1 MRLHDD
7 TPIGDLDLA
16 AIDRDGAVREAAE
29 ALHSRGDVL
38 RGGLAA
44 AGALAAGM
52 LLPRSAAAGELAGG
66 DRSVLAYALSLEYL
80 QDAFYTEAERVGAL
94 TGARKTAAGVLG
106 GVERAHVRAFR
117 GLLGSSAPA
126 RPSFDFRGTTEEN
139 DAFLRTA
146 VALEDL
152 SVAAYKAQA
161 PHIKAPAVLQ
171 AAVGI
176 HSVEARHAAWMR
188 HLVGVRPAANAFDEA
203 EGRDAVLKTVASTR
217 FIVRQTPRTTAS
229 ARRGS
234 RAEHEP
240 GRRRQRA
247 ARRRRRVHRRRRP
260 PAAPAAA
267 AGRRGGRGRRA
278 SWRPARSAL
287 LVGAPPT
294 TAPRRR
300 RARRSA
306 RPSRPSF
313 PPRPPRRWTSRAR
326 RELDRTERGTG
337 EWAPVLRP
345 TLARTRPSTGAATV
359 SRVGTRTPEGT
370 SNILEVIG
378 RRRDDAGALWVRVRL
393 AVLPNGTTGWIPRA
407 AIGGLTAV
415 HTHLVVNLGER
426 KATLVREGARR
437 AAGAGRR
444 SARRAR
450 PRPPAGFYIRN
461 KLTRFASPT
470 YGPVAFGTSARS
482 ADLTDWPAGGFIGIH
497 GTDQPELLPARSPT
511 GASGCATPT
520 SCASRSSC
528 PSARP

>member
-1 MRLHDD
+1 MRLDDD

-44 AGALAAGM
+44 AGALAAGL

-94 TGARKTAAGVLG
+94 TGARKTAASVLG

-217 FIVRQTPRTTAS
+217 FIVRKTPRTTRQALTEVHGLSMDRVVAAS
-229 ARRGS
+229 APRGDVVAS
-234 RAEHEP
+234 I
-240 GRRRQRA
+240 GA
-247 ARRRRRVHRRRRP
+247 AGHRRRRT
-260 PAAPAAA
+260 AA
-267 AGRRGGRGRRA
+267 AGRRCGRARRGRGGGSGRAARR
-278 SWRPARSAL
+278 
-287 LVGAPPT
+287 
-294 TAPRRR
+294 PRRR
-300 RARRSA
+300 RRSRTGGAPAGALGPRGPAARRS
-306 RPSRPSF
+306 
-313 PPRPPRRWTSRAR
+313 RR
-326 RELDRTERGTG
+326 
-337 EWAPVLRP
+337 
-345 TLARTRPSTGAATV
+345 
-359 SRVGTRTPEGT
+359 
-370 SNILEVIG
+370 
-378 RRRDDAGALWVRVRL
+378 
-393 AVLPNGTTGWIPRA
+393 
-407 AIGGLTAV
+407 
-415 HTHLVVNLGER
+415 
-426 KATLVREGARR
+426 
-437 AAGAGRR
+437 GAGRPAPGGAR
-444 SARRAR
+444 SHRAR
-450 PRPPAGFYIRN
+450 HRRVGARAARDARAHAPVDGGPRP
-461 KLTRFASPT
+461 
-470 YGPVAFGTSARS
+470 
-482 ADLTDWPAGGFIGIH
+482 
-497 GTDQPELLPARSPT
+497 
-511 GASGCATPT
+511 
-520 SCASRSSC
+520 
-528 PSARP
+528 